1 MPKKLQVTGT
11 CLDFFMASS
20 AMETANSPHYDE
32 EEKELLAT
40 KPRGSLIEG
49 DVGSY
54 VPCGKLLC

>member
-1 MPKKLQVTGT
+1 
-11 CLDFFMASS
+11 MASS